1 MLSPKQNMH
10 VELHAQLV
18 SAQLQIVQFKQLSVC
33 GIMGASLP
41 LPICR
46 AVTYPRA
53 RTDILASQ
61 LRLHNNVARIAT
73 SSLFSPYFG
82 GRVHVIMTVR
92 VLAGDALKLMLE
104 LRVRT
109 ICCWGTVQLRVNS
122 SLTSSAVE
130 QLTSE

>member
-82 GRVHVIMTVR
+82 GRVHAIMTVR
-92 VLAGDALKLMLE
+92 AYAFLQVTPLNLMLE

-109 ICCWGTVQLRVNS
+109 VCCWGTAESKLIVNF
-122 SLTSSAVE
+122 E
-130 QLTSE
+130 RC